1 MKKLNLLPKK
11 KYVTLSET
19 DPLIYYYWPIF
30 GPMYRRRVE
39 MCLNEC
45 LGGQRIL
52 EVGYGSG
59 VTFLNLSQDYKEI
72 YGIDL
77 FADAEAVT
85 EMWGQEGLAPRLQQG
100 DLVEL
105 SYADNMFDTVLLI
118 SILEHLKP
126 HELAKA
132 MEQVHRVLKPNGQM
146 IYGVP
151 VERPFTNAIYRI
163 MGVDIRAHHFSTEK
177 NVSQAAENFFSKHRI
192 LSMKSFIPFL
202 GSVYEVGHFVKA

>member
-1 MKKLNLLPKK
+1 MTKLKLLQRK

-39 MCLNEC
+39 ICLDEC
-45 LGGQRIL
+45 RGGQRIL

-77 FADAEAVT
+77 FADAKAVT
-85 EMWGQEGLAPRLQQG
+85 KMWEQEGLTPELEQG
-100 DLVEL
+100 DLVDLPYEE
-105 SYADNMFDTVLLI
+105 SIFDTVLLI

-126 HELAKA
+126 HELVTA
-132 MEQVHRVLKPNGQM
+132 MEQVYRVLKPNGQM
-146 IYGVP
+146 VYGVP
-151 VERPFTNAIYRI
+151 VERPFTNAVYRL
-163 MGVDIRAHHFSTEK
+163 MGVNIRAHHFSTEK
-177 NVSQAAENFFSKHRI
+177 DVRKAAETLFSKKNI
-192 LSMKSFIPFL
+192 LSMDGFLPFV